1 MDAQKQYAVANRLKK
16 HAYGTTCIRIFL
28 FVGHSNRHN
37 HLAQY
42 QVGQEV
48 ACKPVD
54 HFVGVNKMVYRCRTV
69 TPVACNSVPR
79 QAQLIEYQRQQNNER
94 QVSDLT
100 LLAERHNWSIA
111 ETFTEKVSGAKK
123 NEERKELT
131 ALLAYVRVHNINK
144 VLVTELSRLGRDTLQ
159 VLTAIEKLNK
169 AKVSLYIMNYN
180 IETLT
185 HDGKINPM
193 SQFMITILAEVARME
208 RKTIKERMES
218 GYNNFRANNG
228 KVGRKTGYRKSEE
241 QFLEQYKDV
250 IRLLKKGVSLRDI
263 SNATGISVNTVRK
276 CKTFI

>member
-1 MDAQKQYAVANRLKK
+1 MYLRGGQTIKDTDMEQVV
-16 HAYGTTCIRIFL
+16 L
-28 FVGHSNRHN
+28 F
-37 HLAQY
+37 
-42 QVGQEV
+42 
-48 ACKPVD
+48 
-54 HFVGVNKMVYRCRTV
+54 CRVST
-69 TPVACNSVPR
+69 
-79 QAQLIEYQRQQNNER
+79 QIQDYER

-131 ALLAYVRVHNINK
+131 ALLAYVRAHNINK

-208 RKTIKERMES
+208 RKTIKERMKS

-263 SNATGISVNTVRK
+263 SNATGISVNTIRK